1 MSMKLKL
8 ASIGSTFTAILAI
21 YLAVH
26 GQSHAQQDAE
36 RGKVRKVLSQTTII
50 QTGEISAPQGP
61 RKPFGSHLE
70 PILKAVGASDDQ
82 KKTISEI
89 VQDFKG
95 RIEPMRKKHDEL
107 RDEFLSSLTSGKSGD
122 TIIATQAEFN
132 RVHSDLSAQY
142 LALRLK
148 VQQVLT
154 PEQNEK
160 YKIYREK
167 QGWK

>member
-1 MSMKLKL
+1 MKL
-8 ASIGSTFTAILAI
+8 ATIGSTFTAILATCFA
-21 YLAVH
+21 LH
-26 GQSHAQQDAE
+26 GQSHAQQDK
-36 RGKVRKVLSQTTII
+36 GKVTRVLSQTTII
-50 QTGEISAPQGP
+50 QAGAVPSAQGQ
-61 RKPFGSHLE
+61 KPFGSHLE
-70 PILKAVGASDDQ
+70 PILKAVGASDEQ

-107 RDEFLSSLTSGKSGD
+107 RDEFLSSLTSGKSD
-122 TIIATQAEFN
+122 ETIISTQAEFN
-132 RVHSDLSAQY
+132 RVHNDLSAQY

-154 PEQNEK
+154 PDQNEK
-160 YKIYREK
+160 YKVYRDK